1 MFNNLLEIKNKFFK
15 SKLASNA
22 LIYVVSEVLVKAI
35 PIFLIPLLTHKLSST
50 DYGRLIS
57 FQTISYFLNI
67 IVALGTYSIIWPF
80 LNEVN
85 GNKEALKKTISS
97 FLITPF
103 FVAAICLTV
112 FVFFFKDSFL
122 GLPKIWIILAI
133 FLAIFEY
140 AINVLSFIWVFE
152 KKAWHNAIFKVSRT
166 VVEIISIFIIFNYF
180 GLNWQNRINS
190 ILITGAIIG
199 LYTFLYFYRHNLITL
214 KIGKEQLKV
223 NLKASIPAI
232 PYELNLSLRQLVER
246 WLIITILGLPAMGIF
261 GLAIQLTIPLHLLG
275 VAFLN
280 ALIPSFY
287 EKINKNLK
295 KETIKLV
302 KIYCVVLVGALFAY
316 LIALYF
322 TYKYFIGVNYYSAI
336 PIAIIVCVA
345 VLIRS
350 FHGLLSQ
357 FLLYYKKTLL
367 STQIATV
374 STIFGI
380 LTMWIALKTNMLLGG
395 AFAVLFVELFT
406 FIIIFYFS
414 NKVYPLFF
422 KTPAQ

>member
-1 MFNNLLEIKNKFFK
+1 MFNKKELAGFLK
-15 SKLASNA
+15 SKLASNT
-22 LIYVVSEVLVKAI
+22 LIYIVSEVLVKAI
-35 PIFLIPLLTHKLSST
+35 PIFLIPLLTHRLSSA

-85 GNKEALKKTISS
+85 GNKKTLQKTISS
-97 FLITPF
+97 FLVIPF
-103 FVAAICLTV
+103 FVAAICLII
-112 FVFFFKDSFL
+112 FIFFFKDSFL
-122 GLPKIWIILAI
+122 GLPRIWITLAI

-140 AINVLSFIWVFE
+140 AINVLSFIWIFE
-152 KKAWHNAIFKVSRT
+152 KKAWHNAVFKVSRT
-166 VVEIISIFIIFNYF
+166 LVEIVSIFIIFYYF

-190 ILITGAIIG
+190 ILITGVIIG
-199 LYTFLYFYRHNLITL
+199 LYTFLYFFRHNLLTL
-214 KIGKEQLKV
+214 KISKQQLKD

-246 WLIITILGLPAMGIF
+246 WLIIAILGLPAMGVF

-280 ALIPSFY
+280 AIIPSFY
-287 EKINKNLK
+287 EKINRNLK
-295 KETIKLV
+295 SEIINLV
-302 KIYCVVLVGALFAY
+302 KIYCVVLIGASFVY
-316 LIALYF
+316 LMVLYF

-336 PIAIIVCVA
+336 PLTMVICVA

-357 FLLYYKKTLL
+357 FLLYFKKTLL

-374 STIFGI
+374 STIVGI
-380 LTMWIALKTNMLLGG
+380 LAMWIALKTSMLLVG
-395 AFAVLFVELFT
+395 ALAVLFVEVLT
-406 FIIIFYFS
+406 FVIVFYFS
-414 NKVYPLFF
+414 NKAYPLFLNR
-422 KTPAQ
+422 KAND